1 VLVEQAVLEQ
11 AAAPAERDMSE
22 YLDALRQSIAALP
35 AKQREVVLMH
45 YLEETSV
52 NEVAALLSVSA
63 KAVEGRLY
71 QARQTLRRLLDDRLS
86 FAQQFTSSRIL
97 RMLLCL

>member
-1 VLVEQAVLEQ
+1 LE
-11 AAAPAERDMSE
+11 
-22 YLDALRQSIAALP
+22 ALRHAIERLP
-35 AKQREVVLMH
+35 AKQRQVVLMH

-52 NEVAALLSVSA
+52 KEVATLLAVSV

-71 QARQTLRRLLDDRLS
+71 QARLALRRLLDG
-86 FAQQFTSSRIL
+86 RIDASQIG